1 MKTSSLKLKWLA
13 FGVIPLFLISC
24 NNNEDNQ
31 IQIKMPS
38 ITIENVL
45 DSKPLV
51 ESGTFK
57 NTVASPLIMPNES
70 LSFQFSAAKGQ
81 ALSFVC
87 MYGWSND
94 LFFAPAN
101 PGIKMYQ
108 DNGTPIEGDVSSQLK
123 LWDNGTRINQV
134 PGANV
139 SHPGTAETTTKNITE
154 VSGTDAQ
161 GNTYAAASTLMKAT
175 LHYEGNSTFTFTITN
190 TSGNTTNPTP
200 FSPGVWAISYIAGGN
215 LLNPNPL
222 YENGKPTANGL
233 TNIAEMGDNS
243 LLGTYIQGQTGIFT
257 PLSPVLV
264 VVYNGIDNPIYMT
277 GENDRGKGLKELAQK
292 GDASGLATYLK
303 TVTGVK
309 AVYVLPATN
318 TNILLPKIGTQA
330 GSSVSQQLSVTT
342 GDRIAI
348 ATMYGFSND
357 WFFTSTGN
365 DIDATQKGDFSSSI
379 ALFDDGTAINQFPGA
394 GITQFNL
401 AGTPLVESMPIQAVP
416 NPNAFTTLPAITG
429 IIKVTIQ

>member
-1 MKTSSLKLKWLA
+1 METSSLKLKWLVIGA
-13 FGVIPLFLISC
+13 FPLLLISC
-24 NNNEDNQ
+24 DQFGDVE
-31 IQIKMPS
+31 IHIPS

-45 DSKPLV
+45 NSKPLV

-57 NTVASPLIMPNES
+57 NTGVSPLIKPGES
-70 LSFQFSAAKGQ
+70 VAFQFSAAKGQ
-81 ALSFVC
+81 AVTFVC

-101 PGIKMYQ
+101 PGIKLYQ
-108 DNGTPIEGDVSSQLK
+108 DNGTPIEGDVSGQLK

-134 PGANV
+134 PGATV
-139 SHPGTAETTTKNITE
+139 SHPGTAETTPKNITE

-190 TSGNTTNPTP
+190 TSGSTTNPTP

-222 YENGKPTANGL
+222 YVSGQPTANGL

-243 LLGTYIQGQTGIFT
+243 LLGAYIQEQTGIFT

-264 VVYNGIDNPIYMT
+264 VVYNGINNPIYIT
-277 GENDRGKGLKELAQK
+277 GVNDEGKGLKELAQK
-292 GDASGLATYLK
+292 GDASGLAAYLK
-303 TVTGVK
+303 TVAGVK
-309 AVYVLPATN
+309 AVYVLPVPN

-330 GSSVSQQLSVTT
+330 GGRVSQQLNVNK
-342 GDRIAI
+342 GDRVAI

-357 WFFTSTGN
+357 WFFATTGN
-365 DIDATQKGDFSSSI
+365 GIDATKKGDFSSTI
-379 ALFDDGTAINQFPGA
+379 GLFDDGTAINQFPGA

-401 AGTPLVESMPIQAVP
+401 AGTPLVESKPIEAVP
-416 NPNAFTTLPAITG
+416 NPNAFTTLPAISS